1 MSDFCIPTFSQAN
14 LGKRRYTT
22 MKLASISFAAMQA
35 RATRVATRI
44 TALWGGGRAGVC
56 IPVIHRVCSAHNRTH
71 NTLRHVTL
79 RCRRAS
85 R

>member
-1 MSDFCIPTFSQAN
+1 
-14 LGKRRYTT
+14 
-22 MKLASISFAAMQA
+22 MQA